1 MKDWQFYFAI
11 LFLLFLLL
19 PIYEGNTDKGY
30 SANDII
36 QIKNQTE
43 NNKLQTDN
51 VETKIKY
58 IMSHPG
64 STTELASGKYTI
76 KNGST
81 YCADEGDRFLCNRP
95 AVWGAWEVQDIINL
109 GGGYYNIKG
118 GKNNKFCADDN
129 DRFVCNR
136 DAAAAWENT
145 QIINLGGGNYNIKGG
160 RLRKFCHY
168 DGNKIICDRDMPT
181 ASGIF
186 QILPT

>member
-1 MKDWQFYFAI
+1 
-11 LFLLFLLL
+11 
-19 PIYEGNTDKGY
+19 
-30 SANDII
+30 
-36 QIKNQTE
+36 
-43 NNKLQTDN
+43 
-51 VETKIKY
+51 
-58 IMSHPG
+58 
-64 STTELASGKYTI
+64 
-76 KNGST
+76 
-81 YCADEGDRFLCNRP
+81 
-95 AVWGAWEVQDIINL
+95 VWGAWEVQDIINL